1 MKYSTGRGTRI
12 QHSTAMEWSDF
23 ESKIKK
29 RSRLKHSTGEHA
41 AIRHA
46 CGVELD
52 LKAEDMDEAIEA
64 KKQEI
69 IEKNLLEKEKALRKN
84 RGPGDDSTKSFKRVS
99 LDY

>member
-1 MKYSTGRGTRI
+1 MKYSTGRGTRM

-29 RSRLKHSTGEHA
+29 RSRLKHSTGENA

-69 IEKNLLEKEKALRKN
+69 IEKNLLEKEKTLRKN
-84 RGPGDDSTKSFKRVS
+84 RETGDASTKSFKSVS

>member
-1 MKYSTGRGTRI
+1 MKYSTGRGTRMK
-12 QHSTAMEWSDF
+12 HSTAMEWSDF

-29 RSRLKHSTGEHA
+29 RSRLKHSTGENA

-52 LKAEDMDEAIEA
+52 LKVEDIDYAIEA

-69 IEKNLLEKEKALRKN
+69 VEKELLEKQKASRKN
-84 RGPGDDSTKSFKRVS
+84 KETPDDLKKSINKVPFE
-99 LDY
+99 Y